1 MFEKIILAVIG
12 AALGGIGVLALRW
25 LRKDWI
31 GEEIAHRQDTA
42 TLIANMRER
51 GVTMAD
57 IEAVLT
63 QVKPRRVLHAP
74 PTTEELLEQQDY
86 AEIAGAITQADMNEA
101 QARCLTRLDRRMRA
115 ALEELGQRLSPDM
128 RRLLERSQAAWE
140 AYRDRMTDLAGVPW
154 AGSNMRPIIEAGIQS
169 RLTKQRA
176 EELEAEL
183 ADHRGEQDPAAWP
196 RYLLS

>member
-25 LRKDWI
+25 LLKDWI
-31 GEEIAHRQDTA
+31 GEEIAHRQDTV

-63 QVKPRRVLHAP
+63 QVKPRGVLHAP

-86 AEIAGAITQADMNEA
+86 AKIAGAITQGDMNEA

-115 ALEELGQRLSPDM
+115 ALGQRLSPDM
-128 RRLLERSQAAWE
+128 WRLLERSQAAWE

-154 AGSNMRPIIEAGIQS
+154 AGGTMRPIIEAGIQS

-176 EELEAEL
+176 VELEAEL
-183 ADHRGEQDPAAWP
+183 ADQRGEQDPAAWP